1 MSPLRW
7 KQKLLKSKDSELNDY
22 TVCLWNISNN
32 ISVDNMKTG
41 LNEYV
46 SKFSVDNRSIDVDEK
61 KWKRKKVK

>member
-22 TVCLWNISNN
+22 PACLWNISNN

-46 SKFSVDNRSIDVDEK
+46 SKFSVDNRSTDVDEK